1 MTNTSPTP
9 VTWSPDALAAAG
21 LKTSHDA
28 RIWLESM
35 GENPA
40 EVSDAE
46 LPEAIRRVKDKQ
58 EVLSRK
64 YSSDCLIV
72 LPLSSGNLA
81 LISLDRQEHEI
92 LSKDDFVG
100 RIDEISKMFGLKMK
114 MNVMHAER
122 LRSIGASEPDVT
134 AQARDLRRASKAPTQ
149 LRLPRSASSAT
160 VDFDASSF

>member
-1 MTNTSPTP
+1 MTNTIPTP

-46 LPEAIRRVKDKQ
+46 LPEAIQRVKDKQ

-72 LPLSSGNLA
+72 LPLASGNLA
-81 LISLDRQEHEI
+81 LISLDRQAHEI
-92 LSKDDFVG
+92 LSKEEFVD
-100 RIDEISKMFGLKMK
+100 RIGEISKMFGLKMK

-122 LRSIGASEPDVT
+122 LRSIGVSEPDAT
-134 AQARDLRRASKAPTQ
+134 AQARDIRRASKPPAQ
-149 LRLPRSASSAT
+149 LRLPRSASSAI